1 MFPHPHNMM
10 NVRTMEFEQS
20 LAEAARLQRQASPSL
35 PSRSRAP
42 KMSFLRRAARA
53 VAMLVG

>member
-10 NVRTMEFEQS
+10 NVRTMELEQP
-20 LAEAARLQRQASPSL
+20 LAEAARFHRQASPSL